1 MKHADYLAKIEDDPE
16 YQQGLD
22 ELKTH
27 FALGDAILRARIK
40 KGLSQAN
47 LAKMA
52 GTKQANISRLESAL
66 GNPTLKLVNKILQ
79 ALELDVNFI
88 SSVSINSYKSIPFTP
103 SIRVDNWPT
112 SAKSNSS
119 LSSQSTG
126 KLS

>member
-1 MKHADYLAKIEDDPE
+1 MKHTDYLAKIEDYPE
-16 YQQGLD
+16 YLQGLAD
-22 ELKTH
+22 LKTH

-40 KGLSQAN
+40 KGLSQAD

-79 ALELDVNFI
+79 ALELDVNFVSPI
-88 SSVSINSYKSIPFTP
+88 STNSYKSIPFKP
-103 SIRVDNWPT
+103 GIRVDNWPT
-112 SAKSNSS
+112 SVKTNS